1 MKNQSNILEKTLE
14 FHKPHIGIRLTT
26 LNLKEMLQRFSI
38 FPAQIKASDASENLS
53 SEIRQIEYSLI

>member
-38 FPAQIKASDASENLS
+38 FPAQIKAGDASENLL
-53 SEIRQIEYSLI
+53 SEIHRIEYSLI

>member
-14 FHKPHIGIRLTT
+14 FHKPHRGIRLTT

-38 FPAQIKASDASENLS
+38 FPAQIKAGDASENLL
-53 SEIRQIEYSLI
+53 SEIHRIEYSFI

>member
-38 FPAQIKASDASENLS
+38 FPAQIKVGDASENLL
-53 SEIRQIEYSLI
+53 SEIHRIEYSFI